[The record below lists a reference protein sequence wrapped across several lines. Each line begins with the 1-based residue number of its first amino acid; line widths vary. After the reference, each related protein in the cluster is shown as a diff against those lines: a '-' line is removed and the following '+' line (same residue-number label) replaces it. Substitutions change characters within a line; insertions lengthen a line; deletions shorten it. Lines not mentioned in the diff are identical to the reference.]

1 MTIGEIQDTLEF
13 YNKRE
18 EVLLNVNMQR
28 SAFIAYYGGAY
39 SRQGVKL
46 PSTIQK
52 AFPSLFG
59 RTDDGQI
66 KAENWQE
73 SERALRQIA
82 ARFNSRS
89 VKH

>member
-18 EVLLNVNMQR
+18 EALLNVNMQR

-46 PSTIQK
+46 P
-52 AFPSLFG
+52 
-59 RTDDGQI
+59 
-66 KAENWQE
+66 
-73 SERALRQIA
+73 
-82 ARFNSRS
+82 
-89 VKH
+89 